1 MGPKTRILDAT
12 MLVFRR
18 HGFRR
23 SSIEQVAEAA
33 GLTRQA
39 LYHHFESKEAL
50 FRAVIERVHDS
61 AIAAEDAA
69 VSEAEKAGCSLADI
83 LAAGMTA
90 RMRALIASFDGSPH
104 IEELYSEHLVHGRD
118 LYQKY
123 SALYLE
129 RLVATIARIVRKQ
142 TLALPQGL
150 SPAEFAR
157 LVEMAVPGSKSQHP
171 AMQPVDAFLKDMAMM
186 VRTLCA
192 GAVPKSQKPP
202 PTRPRAKNEHHAA
215 KLEHIHE
222 HDDHQRPRRTAT
234 R

>member
-50 FRAVIERVHDS
+50 FRAVIERVHES
-61 AIAAEDAA
+61 AISAEETA
-69 VSEAEKAGCSLADI
+69 VAEAETAGGNLGDI

-90 RMRALIASFDGSPH
+90 RMSTMIASLDGSPH
-104 IEELYSEHLVHGRD
+104 LEELYSEHLVHARD
-118 LYQKY
+118 LYQTY
-123 SALYLE
+123 AARYAE
-129 RLVATIARIVRKQ
+129 RMVATIARIVRKQ
-142 TLALPQGL
+142 QLALPQGL
-150 SPAEFAR
+150 SPVEFAR
-157 LVEMAVPGSKSQHP
+157 LVEMSMYAAKSQYP
-171 AMQPVDAFLKDMAMM
+171 AMQPADAFLKDMAIM

-192 GAVPKSQKPP
+192 GALPKSEKPP
-202 PTRPRAKNEHHAA
+202 VKKAAPPRKPT
-215 KLEHIHE
+215 
-222 HDDHQRPRRTAT
+222 RRTAGGQP
-234 R
+234 

>member
-12 MLVFRR
+12 MVVFRR

-50 FRAVIERVHDS
+50 FRAVIERVHES

-69 VSEAEKAGCSLADI
+69 VSEAEKAGGGLADI

-90 RMRALIASFDGSPH
+90 RMNTMIASFDGSPH
-104 IEELYSEHLVHGRD
+104 IEELYSEHLVQARD
-118 LYQKY
+118 LYQTY
-123 SALYLE
+123 SALYMQ
-129 RLVATIARIVRKQ
+129 RLVATVARITRKQ
-142 TLALPQGL
+142 KLALPQGL

-157 LVEMAVPGSKSQHP
+157 LVEMAVHGSKSQHP
-171 AMQPVDAFLKDMAMM
+171 AMQPADAFLKDMAMM

-192 GAVPKSQKPP
+192 GAAPKSLEKPANK
-202 PTRPRAKNEHHAA
+202 TGIRERSSRSKAGARP
-215 KLEHIHE
+215 
-222 HDDHQRPRRTAT
+222 
-234 R
+234 

>member
-50 FRAVIERVHDS
+50 FRAVIARVHET
-61 AIAAEDAA
+61 AIAAEEAA
-69 VSEAEKAGCSLADI
+69 IGEVEKAGRSFADI
-83 LAAGMTA
+83 LVAGMTA
-90 RMRALIASFDGSPH
+90 RMQAMIGSFDGSPH

-123 SALYLE
+123 SAVYAE
-129 RLVATIARIVRKQ
+129 RLVATIARIARKQ
-142 TLALPQGL
+142 KLALPQGL
-150 SPAEFAR
+150 SPTEFAR
-157 LVEMAVPGSKSQHP
+157 LVEMAVHGSKSQHP
-171 AMQPVDAFLKDMAMM
+171 AMQPADAFLKDMALM

-192 GAVPKSQKPP
+192 GAAPKSQE
-202 PTRPRAKNEHHAA
+202 RPANKAEARARSSRSKAGA
-215 KLEHIHE
+215 
-222 HDDHQRPRRTAT
+222 RS
-234 R
+234 

>member
-50 FRAVIERVHDS
+50 FRAVIERIHES
-61 AIAAEDAA
+61 AIAAEEAA
-69 VSEAEKAGCSLADI
+69 VAEAE
-83 LAAGMTA
+83 TA
-90 RMRALIASFDGSPH
+90 RISTMIASLDGSPH
-104 IEELYSEHLVHGRD
+104 IEELYSEHLVHARD
-118 LYQKY
+118 LYQTY
-123 SALYLE
+123 AARHAE
-129 RLVATIARIVRKQ
+129 RVAATIARIARKQ
-142 TLALPQGL
+142 QLLLPQDL

-157 LVEMAVPGSKSQHP
+157 LVEMSMYAAKSQYP
-171 AMQPVDAFLKDMAMM
+171 AMQPADAFLKDMAIM

-192 GAVPKSQKPP
+192 GAIPRSETKSSSKSRQPP
-202 PTRPRAKNEHHAA
+202 ARKAAIRNKPTR
-215 KLEHIHE
+215 
-222 HDDHQRPRRTAT
+222 RTIGGQS
-234 R
+234 

>member
-1 MGPKTRILDAT
+1 MGPKSRILDAT

-39 LYHHFESKEAL
+39 LYHHFDSKEAL
-50 FRAVIERVHDS
+50 FRAVIERVHEA

-69 VSEAEKAGCSLADI
+69 IGEAEKADDGLAEI
-83 LAAGMTA
+83 LVAGMTA
-90 RMRALIASFDGSPH
+90 RMRAMIASFDGSPH
-104 IEELYSEHLVHGRD
+104 IEELYSEHLVHARD
-118 LYQKY
+118 LYQRY
-123 SALYLE
+123 SARYQE
-129 RLVATIARIVRKQ
+129 RLVATIARITRRQK
-142 TLALPQGL
+142 LALPQGL

-157 LVEMAVPGSKSQHP
+157 LIEMAVHGSKSQHP
-171 AMQPVDAFLKDMAMM
+171 AMQPADAFLNDMALM

-202 PTRPRAKNEHHAA
+202 G
-215 KLEHIHE
+215 
-222 HDDHQRPRRTAT
+222 RTAAVGK
-234 R
+234 

>member
-50 FRAVIERVHDS
+50 FRAVIERVHET
-61 AIAAEDAA
+61 AIAAEETA
-69 VSEAEKAGCSLADI
+69 VNEAEAAGKSFADI

-90 RMRALIASFDGSPH
+90 RMRAMISSFEGSPH

-118 LYQKY
+118 LYQKFSTVY
-123 SALYLE
+123 AE
-129 RLVATIARIVRKQ
+129 RLVATIARIARKQ
-142 TLALPQGL
+142 KLSLPQGL

-157 LVEMAVPGSKSQHP
+157 LVEMAVHGSKSQHP
-171 AMQPVDAFLKDMAMM
+171 AMQPVDAFLKDMALM

-192 GAVPKSQKPP
+192 GAVPKSPPAKPNIKSK
-202 PTRPRAKNEHHAA
+202 TKARSSRSKAGA
-215 KLEHIHE
+215 
-222 HDDHQRPRRTAT
+222 RS
-234 R
+234 

>member
-50 FRAVIERVHDS
+50 FRAVIERVHET
-61 AIAAEDAA
+61 AIAAEEVAIGG
-69 VSEAEKAGCSLADI
+69 AEKAGRGFADI
-83 LAAGMTA
+83 LVAGMTA
-90 RMRALIASFDGSPH
+90 RMQAMIGSFEGSPH

-123 SALYLE
+123 AALYAE
-129 RLVATIARIVRKQ
+129 RLVATIARVARKQ
-142 TLALPQGL
+142 KLALPQGL

-157 LVEMAVPGSKSQHP
+157 LVEMAVHGSKSQHP
-171 AMQPVDAFLKDMAMM
+171 AMQPAEAFLKDMAMM

-192 GAVPKSQKPP
+192 GAVPKSQEQPASKAG
-202 PTRPRAKNEHHAA
+202 TRERSSRSKAGA
-215 KLEHIHE
+215 
-222 HDDHQRPRRTAT
+222 RP
-234 R
+234 